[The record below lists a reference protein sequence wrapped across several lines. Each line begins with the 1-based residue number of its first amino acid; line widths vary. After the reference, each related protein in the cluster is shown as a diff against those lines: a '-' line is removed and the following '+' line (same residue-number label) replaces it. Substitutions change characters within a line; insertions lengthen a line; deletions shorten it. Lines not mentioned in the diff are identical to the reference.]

1 MQAASIETKLPS
13 HESKT
18 FYNIEEMEKRLRRT
32 GRELSGT
39 QENLD
44 SATLRRIEKEILT
57 IGDIVKTQYGD
68 RRFGHVYYRSTN
80 EVEAR
85 ATQLEVE
92 KKELEMKLQIAREAM
107 NEYVKRLNEK
117 VSAR

>member
-1 MQAASIETKLPS
+1 
-13 HESKT
+13 
-18 FYNIEEMEKRLRRT
+18 MEKRLRRT

-68 RRFGHVYYRSTN
+68 RSFGRVYYRSTN

-92 KKELEMKLQIAREAM
+92 KKELEIKLQIAREAM

-117 VSAR
+117 VSAWWEMQH

>member
-1 MQAASIETKLPS
+1 M
-13 HESKT
+13 
-18 FYNIEEMEKRLRRT
+18 
-32 GRELSGT
+32 
-39 QENLD
+39 
-44 SATLRRIEKEILT
+44 
-57 IGDIVKTQYGD
+57 
-68 RRFGHVYYRSTN
+68 YYRSTN

-117 VSAR
+117 VSALWEMQH

>member
-1 MQAASIETKLPS
+1 MQAAFLETKLPS
-13 HESKT
+13 HERKT

-68 RRFGHVYYRSTN
+68 RSFGHVYYRSTN
-80 EVEAR
+80 EAEAR

-92 KKELEMKLQIAREAM
+92 KKELEMKLQIVREAM
-107 NEYVKRLNEK
+107 SEYVKRLNEK
-117 VSAR
+117 VSAW